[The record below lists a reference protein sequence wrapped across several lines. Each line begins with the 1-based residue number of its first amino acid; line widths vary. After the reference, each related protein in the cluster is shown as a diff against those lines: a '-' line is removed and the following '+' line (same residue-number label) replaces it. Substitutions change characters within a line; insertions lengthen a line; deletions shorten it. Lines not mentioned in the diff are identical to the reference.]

1 MHTINLSGREVAEAS
16 LTRRLKLAEEASIKI
31 DVIDLVDE
39 EEDQAK
45 RSHQPLHRPPEV
57 RRSDDN
63 VVVNDDDDDEE
74 EQIGRDCRVDINS
87 AITPRLSP
95 FVNIDLSSN
104 ANGEVLFRNGSLS
117 GERRT
122 YSRRPI
128 HASPD
133 STSSSSERARGRLD
147 HQFKPTPS
155 STHSKASAGSCIIFN
170 RSYVKTPTS
179 SSTPSG
185 ISPTRYS
192 VFDRAPMTALT
203 DRRMQLTRNAF
214 QRAGGRPSMLSG
226 SSDTSTSIHGSPIV
240 DITGRRDSESPLP
253 RVSLLRRSYHKSSGE
268 SAASSTHHPVVTTI
282 DLDSDCSPVRSN
294 NHQTATADEVEDG
307 STSSEGVTVSNLPR
321 QHPLIR
327 DECME
332 VAEDAPEVEFVGI
345 DIESTRA
352 DKKVHDPIV
361 ESQPN
366 DSQTEGDE
374 PDQQDDEGSSMENS
388 YGDVS
393 SSGCVKFSSTRH
405 SMGRQG
411 VTEASRSNSMNEF
424 ELKLQE
430 INEWV
435 KPMTH
440 RDRVEHWRVTEE
452 DLRHSI
458 PTKAKIETTSYA
470 GTKRAFYDTVHIS
483 SEDDSSDDSPIEGIS
498 SSMTGTMLASK
509 KRRTADAMEASTSGQ
524 LRTDVMNGLATD
536 RAACAGTSATT
547 TLSLDDGEDS
557 DFRNGQLNPEI
568 DKPQTGTSM
577 LLIRRTYHKLSSGYS
592 LCKRCN
598 KCSPTEPNDGVPVQG
613 IETYCDCRRAI
624 ETINKGPNVAPYAQL
639 LCRDRGLDSFLNYL
653 RISPL
658 HRTNQLAGAPV
669 PPPNCDD
676 VKTIGVVL
684 APGSKV
690 ELDVQ
695 SITKSTQGIDGTAKS
710 KLNTQRRANQGKRR
724 VVKSKKK
731 VTAKSKSHPGTIAS
745 SAIRGVRRL
754 VLSSSLRSGKVIRYR
769 TTFPSLRQPPK
780 QGKACTSRIT
790 AVMAANSSCRTP
802 THDEGTTEPKPISRD
817 SEPGDASDV
826 PSQQHLDSPVH
837 IPPMTSSSSSSSSM
851 TRKPKP
857 KSLHRT
863 AATASLRCS
872 VDSAVSSSTSAEM
885 HEGKRSKEC
894 QTVESAL
901 ALEAMA
907 EVECPADPPP
917 KPVNEG
923 IPCRNPLN
931 RSDGEVLHVFLIDEK
946 LIVVQT
952 GLVSFWRYSR
962 LSALLG
968 VRQEWERV
976 AQVSRWLRDTELDT
990 ENAHRIGYNNCH
1002 PFYLEPR
1009 ARNLAEDESR
1019 TCPLASIYINAY
1031 FLITK
1036 IHMLNPATP
1045 SGDEG
1050 EQNITET
1057 NDDEDGRG
1065 SSEDHGGVREEDVAR
1080 VKSYQLDTVKS
1091 TLEDVLFLPI
1101 PNSRYFIV
1109 CWYEHVREME
1119 SKTGLCKYSLT
1130 PDLET
1135 LASIR
1140 EFPSVRQKLNSLR
1153 CLPNSRLLGLG
1164 ESTVHLWCYET
1175 GHLLWT
1181 IDLKLSLGTIVGSF
1195 VHRETVESTLFLF
1208 QIQPVVNE
1216 SNRKLMKVI
1225 AVNLFKKAWYVAHSY
1240 EIALSSMR
1248 ITGESQLAEPT
1259 QEGNQRHCVTF
1270 QSGELLLVSLNTPS
1284 FCWTNHRRLAKDLLH
1299 AEEYSVRVCSRL
1311 RSNTGDV
1318 YRPKERIQNAG
1329 YWHGGRDL
1337 LLLGDQCLTI
1347 KSIDEYMAESAR

>member
-1 MHTINLSGREVAEAS
+1 MHTINLSGREAAEAS
-16 LTRRLKLAEEASIKI
+16 LTRRLKLAEEASIKV
-31 DVIDLVDE
+31 DVIDLVGD

-45 RSHQPLHRPPEV
+45 QSQQPTSHRSPEV
-57 RRSDDN
+57 RRSADN
-63 VVVNDDDDDEE
+63 
-74 EQIGRDCRVDINS
+74 EQTGRDGRVEIHP
-87 AITPRLSP
+87 ATTPRLLP
-95 FVNIDLSSN
+95 FVNSGLSSN
-104 ANGEVLFRNGSLS
+104 AYGEDLFRKGSLS

-133 STSSSSERARGRLD
+133 STSSSSERARGGSD
-147 HQFKPTPS
+147 YAFKPSPS
-155 STHSKASAGSCIIFN
+155 PTHSKASTGSCIIFN

-179 SSTPSG
+179 SSITSG
-185 ISPTRYS
+185 ISPTRYN
-192 VFDRAPMTALT
+192 VFDRAPMS
-203 DRRMQLTRNAF
+203 DRSPLLARHVF
-214 QRAGGRPSMLSG
+214 QRAGSRPPMPSG
-226 SSDTSTSIHGSPIV
+226 SSETSNSIYGLPTV
-240 DITGRRDSESPLP
+240 DITGHRGSESHVP
-253 RVSLLRRSYHKSSGE
+253 RVGLLRRSYHKSSGE
-268 SAASSTHHPVVTTI
+268 SATSSIHHPVVATI
-282 DLDSDCSPVRSN
+282 DLDSDCSPVRSS
-294 NHQTATADEVEDG
+294 NHQTATVEEVEDRSSCNG
-307 STSSEGVTVSNLPR
+307 SATVSTLPR
-321 QHPLIR
+321 QHPLER
-327 DECME
+327 DEQME
-332 VAEDAPEVEFVGI
+332 VAEDPGLEVQFVGI
-345 DIESTRA
+345 DLESARSE
-352 DKKVHDPIV
+352 KKVQDPTV
-361 ESQPN
+361 EGHPT
-366 DSQTEGDE
+366 DTQTTEDE

-393 SSGCVKFSSTRH
+393 SSGCVKYSSTRH

-458 PTKAKIETTSYA
+458 PTKAKIETTSCS
-470 GTKRAFYDTVHIS
+470 GTKRTFYDTVHIS
-483 SEDDSSDDSPIEGIS
+483 SEDDSSDDSPIEGIP
-498 SSMTGTMLASK
+498 SSMGGTMLDSK
-509 KRRTADAMEASTSGQ
+509 KRRTADAMEPSTSSQ
-524 LRTDVMNGLATD
+524 LRSDVMNGIATD
-536 RAACAGTSATT
+536 RTACTDTKAATT

-568 DKPQTGTSM
+568 DKPQTGSSM
-577 LLIRRTYHKLSSGYS
+577 LVIKRTYHKLPSRNR
-592 LCKRCN
+592 LCKRCH
-598 KCSPTEPNDGVPVQG
+598 KCSPAELNCGVPVTG
-613 IETYCDCRRAI
+613 IRTYCECRRAI
-624 ETINKGPNVAPYAQL
+624 ETPSKGPNVTPYAQL

-658 HRTNQLAGAPV
+658 HRTNQQLATA
-669 PPPNCDD
+669 PPPSCDD
-676 VKTIGVVL
+676 VKTTVVGL
-684 APGSKV
+684 APGTKV
-690 ELDVQ
+690 EQDAQ
-695 SITKSTQGIDGTAKS
+695 SGTKSIHGIERIVKS
-710 KLNTQRRANQGKRR
+710 NHSTQRRANSAKRR
-724 VVKSKKK
+724 VINSKKK

-769 TTFPSLRQPPK
+769 TTFPSLRQPTR
-780 QGKACTSRIT
+780 QGKCTSRT
-790 AVMAANSSCRTP
+790 AVALANNQAS
-802 THDEGTTEPKPISRD
+802 THDACITESKPVPRVN
-817 SEPGDASDV
+817 EPGDTSDAASL
-826 PSQQHLDSPVH
+826 SAQQQLDGPVH
-837 IPPMTSSSSSSSSM
+837 SPPMTSASSSS
-851 TRKPKP
+851 RKPKP

-901 ALEAMA
+901 ALETVAN
-907 EVECPADPPP
+907 VECHADPPP

-923 IPCRNPLN
+923 IPSRNPLN
-931 RSDGEVLHVFLIDEK
+931 RNDGEVLHVFLLDEK

-1009 ARNLAEDESR
+1009 ARNLTEDESR
-1019 TCPLASIYINAY
+1019 TCPLASIYVNAY

-1036 IHMLNPATP
+1036 IHMLTPAAP

-1050 EQNITET
+1050 EQDNTESKI
-1057 NDDEDGRG
+1057 DDVSGPPEDK
-1065 SSEDHGGVREEDVAR
+1065 ETVCEEDVAR

-1195 VHRETVESTLFLF
+1195 VHREMVESTLFLF
-1208 QIQPVVNE
+1208 QLQPVANE
-1216 SNRKLMKVI
+1216 SSRKLMKVI
-1225 AVNLFKKAWYVAHSY
+1225 AVNLYKKAWYVAHSY

-1248 ITGESQLAEPT
+1248 ITGESQMSEPT

-1284 FCWTNHRRLAKDLLH
+1284 FCWTNHKRLAKDLLH
-1299 AEEYSVRVCSRL
+1299 AEECSVRVCSRL

>member
-1 MHTINLSGREVAEAS
+1 MHTINLSGREVAEAG

-31 DVIDLVDE
+31 DVIDLVDDE
-39 EEDQAK
+39 EEQAT
-45 RSHQPLHRPPEV
+45 RPHRPPED
-57 RRSDDN
+57 RRSDDSRDATN
-63 VVVNDDDDDEE
+63 PTSAPRLTPFHGVLSANDD
-74 EQIGRDCRVDINS
+74 GK
-87 AITPRLSP
+87 
-95 FVNIDLSSN
+95 
-104 ANGEVLFRNGSLS
+104 VLFMNGSLS

-133 STSSSSERARGRLD
+133 STSSSSERARERRAD
-147 HQFKPTPS
+147 HPFKPSPS

-170 RSYVKTPTS
+170 RSYVKTPMS
-179 SSTPSG
+179 SSTTSG
-185 ISPTRYS
+185 ISPTRYN
-192 VFDRAPMTALT
+192 VFDRAPTT
-203 DRRMQLTRNAF
+203 DRSSQLIRNAF
-214 QRAGGRPSMLSG
+214 QRAGSRPPMLSG
-226 SSDTSTSIHGSPIV
+226 SSDTTTSIHGSPTI
-240 DITGRRDSESPLP
+240 DITGHRGSESPLP

-268 SAASSTHHPVVTTI
+268 SATSTSSHHHPVVATI
-282 DLDSDCSPVRSN
+282 DLDSDCSPVRSS
-294 NHQTATADEVEDG
+294 NHQTTVPEEVDDSSSSSESATA
-307 STSSEGVTVSNLPR
+307 SKLPR
-321 QHPLIR
+321 QPSLAR
-327 DECME
+327 DEKME
-332 VAEDAPEVEFVGI
+332 VAEDPAVVAFVGI
-345 DIESTRA
+345 DLDSIDARSAEKLR
-352 DKKVHDPIV
+352 DPTV
-361 ESQPN
+361 
-366 DSQTEGDE
+366 DSHPTDHQTTEDE
-374 PDQQDDEGSSMENS
+374 PDQQEDDEGSSMENS

-393 SSGCVKFSSTRH
+393 SSGCVKYSSTRH

-458 PTKAKIETTSYA
+458 PTKAKIETTSCS
-470 GTKRAFYDTVHIS
+470 GTKRTFYDTVHIS
-483 SEDDSSDDSPIEGIS
+483 SEDDSSDDSPIEGIPS
-498 SSMTGTMLASK
+498 TMGGSMLTTK
-509 KRRTADAMEASTSGQ
+509 KRRTADAMEASTSTSE
-524 LRTDVMNGLATD
+524 LRSGVMNGLATD
-536 RAACAGTSATT
+536 RTACAGTSAPT
-547 TLSLDDGEDS
+547 TLSQDDGEDS
-557 DFRNGQLNPEI
+557 DFRNGQLNPDI
-568 DKPQTGTSM
+568 DKPQAGISM
-577 LLIRRTYHKLSSGYS
+577 LLIKRAYHKLPSRNR

-598 KCSPTEPNDGVPVQG
+598 KCSPTEVNGGVPVPG
-613 IETYCDCRRAI
+613 IQTYCDCRRAI
-624 ETINKGPNVAPYAQL
+624 ETPNKGPNGTPYAQL
-639 LCRDRGLDSFLNYL
+639 LCRDRGLDSFLHYL

-658 HRTNQLAGAPV
+658 HRTNQIATA
-669 PPPNCDD
+669 PPPPPPSSDD
-676 VKTIGVVL
+676 VRAMGVIL

-690 ELDVQ
+690 EQDAQ
-695 SITKSTQGIDGTAKS
+695 SVTKSAHGIGRTTKS
-710 KLNTQRRANQGKRR
+710 KSRTQRKANKEKRR
-724 VVKSKKK
+724 VIKSKKK

-769 TTFPSLRQPPK
+769 TTFPSLRQPPR
-780 QGKACTSRIT
+780 QGKCTPRIT
-790 AVMAANSSCRTP
+790 AAMVNHEAP
-802 THDEGTTEPKPISRD
+802 TDAHDAPSITESKPVPRIN
-817 SEPGDASDV
+817 EPGDASDGGATL
-826 PSQQHLDSPVH
+826 PAQQQLDSPVH
-837 IPPMTSSSSSSSSM
+837 SPPMASSSSSSSSSSM
-851 TRKPKP
+851 TQKPKP

-863 AATASLRCS
+863 AAAASLRCS

-901 ALEAMA
+901 ALEAVA
-907 EVECPADPPP
+907 AVECPADPPP

-923 IPCRNPLN
+923 IPCRNPVSRN
-931 RSDGEVLHVFLIDEK
+931 DGEVLHVFLLDEK

-1009 ARNLAEDESR
+1009 ARNLTEDESR
-1019 TCPLASIYINAY
+1019 TCPLASIYVNAY

-1036 IHMLNPATP
+1036 IHMLTSGAP

-1050 EQNITET
+1050 GEQDNVET
-1057 NDDEDGRG
+1057 SVDDGTAGPAPEDQGT
-1065 SSEDHGGVREEDVAR
+1065 VREEDVAR

-1101 PNSRYFIV
+1101 PNTRYFIV

-1140 EFPSVRQKLNSLR
+1140 EFLSVRQKLNSLR

-1195 VHRETVESTLFLF
+1195 VHREMVESTLFLL
-1208 QIQPVVNE
+1208 QLQPVVNE

-1225 AVNLFKKAWYVAHSY
+1225 AVNLYKKAWYVAHSY
-1240 EIALSSMR
+1240 EVALSSMR

-1259 QEGNQRHCVTF
+1259 EAGNQRHCVTF
-1270 QSGELLLVSLNTPS
+1270 QSGEMLLVSLNTPS
-1284 FCWTNHRRLAKDLLH
+1284 FCWTNHKRLAKDLQH
-1299 AEEYSVRVCSRL
+1299 AEECSVLVCSRL

>member
-1 MHTINLSGREVAEAS
+1 MHTINLSGREAAEAS

-31 DVIDLVDE
+31 DVIDLVGDE
-39 EEDQAK
+39 EEQA
-45 RSHQPLHRPPEV
+45 RRPQPPTAHRPPE
-57 RRSDDN
+57 
-63 VVVNDDDDDEE
+63 
-74 EQIGRDCRVDINS
+74 DCRVEIS
-87 AITPRLSP
+87 PATSVPRLIP
-95 FVNIDLSSN
+95 FQGVLSSSDD
-104 ANGEVLFRNGSLS
+104 GEVLFRNGSLS

-133 STSSSSERARGRLD
+133 STSSSSERARGRSD
-147 HQFKPTPS
+147 HPFKQSPS
-155 STHSKASAGSCIIFN
+155 STHSKASAASCIIFN

-179 SSTPSG
+179 SSTTSG
-185 ISPTRYS
+185 ISPTRYN
-192 VFDRAPMTALT
+192 VFDRAPTTSLT
-203 DRRMQLTRNAF
+203 DRDTQLTDRGTQLTRNAF
-214 QRAGGRPSMLSG
+214 QRAGSRPPMLSG
-226 SSDTSTSIHGSPIV
+226 STDTSTSIHGSPVI
-240 DITGRRDSESPLP
+240 DITGHGGSESPLP
-253 RVSLLRRSYHKSSGE
+253 RVGLLRRSYHKSSGE
-268 SAASSTHHPVVTTI
+268 SATSSTHQPIVATI
-282 DLDSDCSPVRSN
+282 DLDPDCSPVRSS
-294 NHQTATADEVEDG
+294 NHQKTTAEEVEESSSSG
-307 STSSEGVTVSNLPR
+307 KSVSVSTLSR
-321 QHPLIR
+321 QPALAR
-327 DECME
+327 DEKME
-332 VAEDAPEVEFVGI
+332 VAEDPSEVEFVGI
-345 DIESTRA
+345 DLESIAARA
-352 DKKVHDPIV
+352 EKKVQDSIL
-361 ESQPN
+361 ERQPTN
-366 DSQTEGDE
+366 TLTTEDE
-374 PDQQDDEGSSMENS
+374 PEQQDDEGSSMENS

-393 SSGCVKFSSTRH
+393 SSGCVKYSSTRH

-458 PTKAKIETTSYA
+458 PTKAKIETTSCS
-470 GTKRAFYDTVHIS
+470 GTKRTFYDTVHIS
-483 SEDDSSDDSPIEGIS
+483 SEDDSSDDSPIEGIPS
-498 SSMTGTMLASK
+498 TMAGTLLASK
-509 KRRTADAMEASTSGQ
+509 KRRTADAMEASTSSQ
-524 LRTDVMNGLATD
+524 LRSGVMNGLATD
-536 RAACAGTSATT
+536 RTACAETTATT

-568 DKPQTGTSM
+568 DKQQTGNSM
-577 LLIRRTYHKLSSGYS
+577 LLIKRAYHKLPSRNR
-592 LCKRCN
+592 LCMRCN
-598 KCSPTEPNDGVPVQG
+598 KCSPTELNCGVPVPG
-613 IETYCDCRRAI
+613 SRTYCDCHRAM
-624 ETINKGPNVAPYAQL
+624 ETPNKGPTVTPYAQL

-658 HRTNQLAGAPV
+658 HRTNQLATA
-669 PPPNCDD
+669 PPPSSDD
-676 VKTIGVVL
+676 VKATGVVL
-684 APGSKV
+684 APGSKA
-690 ELDVQ
+690 EQDAQ
-695 SITKSTQGIDGTAKS
+695 SVAKSTHGIERTTKSNLS
-710 KLNTQRRANQGKRR
+710 KQRKANKEKRR
-724 VVKSKKK
+724 VIKSKKK

-754 VLSSSLRSGKVIRYR
+754 VLSSSLRSGKIIRYR
-769 TTFPSLRQPPK
+769 TTFPSLRQPTR
-780 QGKACTSRIT
+780 QGKCTSRIT
-790 AVMAANSSCRTP
+790 AAGMANNQAP
-802 THDEGTTEPKPISRD
+802 THDESITEPKPVPRVN
-817 SEPGDASDV
+817 EPGDASDAASPPV
-826 PSQQHLDSPVH
+826 QQQLDDPVH
-837 IPPMTSSSSSSSSM
+837 SPPMTSSSSSSSSM

-863 AATASLRCS
+863 AAAASLRCS

-901 ALEAMA
+901 ALEAVA
-907 EVECPADPPP
+907 DVECSVDPPP

-931 RSDGEVLHVFLIDEK
+931 RNDGEVLHVFLLDER

-952 GLVSFWRYSR
+952 GVVSFWRYSR

-990 ENAHRIGYNNCH
+990 QNAHRIGYNNCH

-1009 ARNLAEDESR
+1009 ARNLTEDESR
-1019 TCPLASIYINAY
+1019 TCPLASIFVNAY

-1036 IHMLNPATP
+1036 IHMLTPAAT

-1050 EQNITET
+1050 EQDNAEANVDDGSGPPEDQET
-1057 NDDEDGRG
+1057 
-1065 SSEDHGGVREEDVAR
+1065 VRQEDVAR

-1140 EFPSVRQKLNSLR
+1140 EFPSVRQKLGSLR

-1181 IDLKLSLGTIVGSF
+1181 IDLKLSLGTIIGSF
-1195 VHRETVESTLFLF
+1195 VHREMVESTLFLF
-1208 QIQPVVNE
+1208 QLQPVENE
-1216 SNRKLMKVI
+1216 TNRKLMKVI
-1225 AVNLFKKAWYVAHSY
+1225 AVNLYKKAWYVAHSY

-1248 ITGESQLAEPT
+1248 ITGESQLAEPS

-1284 FCWTNHRRLAKDLLH
+1284 FCWTNHKRLAKDLLH
-1299 AEEYSVRVCSRL
+1299 AEECSVRVCSRL

-1337 LLLGDQCLTI
+1337 LLLGDHCLTI

>member
-1 MHTINLSGREVAEAS
+1 MHTINLSGREAAEAS
-16 LTRRLKLAEEASIKI
+16 LTRRLKVAEEASIKI
-31 DVIDLVDE
+31 DVIDLVGDE
-39 EEDQAK
+39 EEQTK
-45 RSHQPLHRPPEV
+45 RPQPPTSHRPPEV
-57 RRSDDN
+57 RRSDSS
-63 VVVNDDDDDEE
+63 
-74 EQIGRDCRVDINS
+74 RVEINP
-87 AITPRLSP
+87 AATTPRLLP
-95 FVNIDLSSN
+95 FHGVLSSSD
-104 ANGEVLFRNGSLS
+104 NGEVLFRNGSLS
-117 GERRT
+117 GDRRT

-133 STSSSSERARGRLD
+133 STSSSPRGRSD
-147 HQFKPTPS
+147 HHPFRPSPS
-155 STHSKASAGSCIIFN
+155 STHSKASPGSCIIFN
-170 RSYVKTPTS
+170 RSYVKTPTGI
-179 SSTPSG
+179 STTSG
-185 ISPTRYS
+185 ISSTRYS
-192 VFDRAPMTALT
+192 VFDRAPMTVT
-203 DRRMQLTRNAF
+203 DRSTQPTRNAF
-214 QRAGGRPSMLSG
+214 QRAGSRPPMLRG
-226 SSDTSTSIHGSPIV
+226 DASDTSTSIHDSPTI
-240 DITGRRDSESPLP
+240 DITGHRGSESPLP

-268 SAASSTHHPVVTTI
+268 SATSSNHHPVVATI
-282 DLDSDCSPVRSN
+282 DLDSDCSPVRSS
-294 NHQTATADEVEDG
+294 NHETTTAEEVED
-307 STSSEGVTVSNLPR
+307 SSSSSESPTVSTLPR
-321 QHPLIR
+321 QPPSAH
-327 DECME
+327 DEKME
-332 VAEDAPEVEFVGI
+332 VAEDPAEVELVRVV
-345 DIESTRA
+345 DLESTTARSEKQVQDAIVA
-352 DKKVHDPIV
+352 DP
-361 ESQPN
+361 
-366 DSQTEGDE
+366 QTAEDE
-374 PDQQDDEGSSMENS
+374 PDKQDDDEGSSMENS

-393 SSGCVKFSSTRH
+393 SSGCVKYSSTRH

-411 VTEASRSNSMNEF
+411 VTEASRSTSMNEF

-430 INEWV
+430 INEFV

-458 PTKAKIETTSYA
+458 PTKAKIETTSCS
-470 GTKRAFYDTVHIS
+470 GTKRTFYDTVHIS
-483 SEDDSSDDSPIEGIS
+483 SEDDSSDDSPIEGIPPS
-498 SSMTGTMLASK
+498 TTMGGSMLASK
-509 KRRTADAMEASTSGQ
+509 KRRTADAMEASTSTQ
-524 LRTDVMNGLATD
+524 LRSGVLNGLATD
-536 RAACAGTSATT
+536 HTACAGTTATT

-568 DKPQTGTSM
+568 DKPQPVNSM
-577 LLIRRTYHKLSSGYS
+577 LLIRRAYHKLPSRNGR
-592 LCKRCN
+592 LCKSCD
-598 KCSPTEPNDGVPVQG
+598 KCSPSEPSCGVPVPG
-613 IETYCDCRRAI
+613 IQTYCDCHRAI
-624 ETINKGPNVAPYAQL
+624 EPPNKIPNVTPYAQL

-658 HRTNQLAGAPV
+658 HRTNQLATA
-669 PPPNCDD
+669 PPPPPQPSSDD
-676 VKTIGVVL
+676 VKATGVVL
-684 APGSKV
+684 TP
-690 ELDVQ
+690 VQ
-695 SITKSTQGIDGTAKS
+695 GVTKSTHGIERTTKSNLSAQRKAK
-710 KLNTQRRANQGKRR
+710 KEKRR
-724 VVKSKKK
+724 VIKSKKK

-769 TTFPSLRQPPK
+769 TTFPSLRQPTR
-780 QGKACTSRIT
+780 QGKCTSRIAAAMSNNQAT
-790 AVMAANSSCRTP
+790 A
-802 THDEGTTEPKPISRD
+802 HDESNITESKPVPRVD
-817 SEPGDASDV
+817 HEPCDASDAASL
-826 PSQQHLDSPVH
+826 PAPPQQLDSPVH
-837 IPPMTSSSSSSSSM
+837 SPPMTSSSSSSASM

-863 AATASLRCS
+863 AAAASLRCS

-894 QTVESAL
+894 QTDESAL
-901 ALEAMA
+901 TLETTVAD
-907 EVECPADPPP
+907 VECPVDPPP

-931 RSDGEVLHVFLIDEK
+931 RNDGEVLHVFLLDEK

-976 AQVSRWLRDTELDT
+976 AHVSRWLRDTELDT

-1009 ARNLAEDESR
+1009 ARNLTEDESR
-1019 TCPLASIYINAY
+1019 TCPLASIYVNAY

-1036 IHMLNPATP
+1036 IHMLAPTAM

-1050 EQNITET
+1050 EQDNVQTSVDDGSGSPEDKET
-1057 NDDEDGRG
+1057 V
-1065 SSEDHGGVREEDVAR
+1065 HEEDVAR

-1140 EFPSVRQKLNSLR
+1140 EFPSVRAKLSSLR

-1195 VHRETVESTLFLF
+1195 VHREMVESTLFLF
-1208 QIQPVVNE
+1208 QLQPVVNE

-1225 AVNLFKKAWYVAHSY
+1225 AVNLYKKAWYVAHSY

-1248 ITGESQLAEPT
+1248 ITGETQLAEPT

-1284 FCWTNHRRLAKDLLH
+1284 FCWTNHKRLAKDLLH
-1299 AEEYSVRVCSRL
+1299 AEECSVLVCSRL
-1311 RSNTGDV
+1311 RSNTGDI

-1337 LLLGDQCLTI
+1337 LFLGDQCLTI

>member
-1 MHTINLSGREVAEAS
+1 MHTINLSGREVAEAG

-31 DVIDLVDE
+31 DVIDLVGDE
-39 EEDQAK
+39 EEQAK
-45 RSHQPLHRPPEV
+45 RSQQPAHRPP
-57 RRSDDN
+57 D
-63 VVVNDDDDDEE
+63 VVVDDDDEDE
-74 EQIGRDCRVDINS
+74 EQSGRNCRVP
-87 AITPRLSP
+87 ATTPRLLPLANS
-95 FVNIDLSSN
+95 
-104 ANGEVLFRNGSLS
+104 NGEVLFRNGSLS

-133 STSSSSERARGRLD
+133 STSSSSDRARSG
-147 HQFKPTPS
+147 
-155 STHSKASAGSCIIFN
+155 SKAAPGSCIIFN
-170 RSYVKTPTS
+170 RSYVKTPSSS

-185 ISPTRYS
+185 ISPTRYN
-192 VFDRAPMTALT
+192 VFDRAPVTALGE
-203 DRRMQLTRNAF
+203 RRAQPVRPAF
-214 QRAGGRPSMLSG
+214 QRAGSRPSMLSG
-226 SSDTSTSIHGSPIV
+226 SSDTSTSIHGSPTI
-240 DITGRRDSESPLP
+240 DITGHRGSESPLP

-268 SAASSTHHPVVTTI
+268 SPASGTHHPVVATI
-282 DLDSDCSPVRSN
+282 DLDRDCSPVRSS
-294 NHQTATADEVEDG
+294 NHQTTSAADEVEDCSSSNESV
-307 STSSEGVTVSNLPR
+307 STLPR
-321 QHPLIR
+321 QPSLVR
-327 DECME
+327 DEKME
-332 VAEDAPEVEFVGI
+332 IADDVPEVEFVGVNAQSVAARS
-345 DIESTRA
+345 ERNTQ
-352 DKKVHDPIV
+352 DPIV
-361 ESQPN
+361 ASHPT
-366 DSQTEGDE
+366 DTPTEEEAED
-374 PDQQDDEGSSMENS
+374 DDDDANRQDDEGSSMENS

-393 SSGCVKFSSTRH
+393 SSGCVKYSSTRH

-411 VTEASRSNSMNEF
+411 ITEASRTNSMNEF

-458 PTKAKIETTSYA
+458 PTKAKIETTSCS
-470 GTKRAFYDTVHIS
+470 GTKRAFYDTVHIL
-483 SEDDSSDDSPIEGIS
+483 SEDDSSDDSPIEGIPS
-498 SSMTGTMLASK
+498 TLGGTMLASK
-509 KRRTADAMEASTSGQ
+509 KRRTADVLEASTSGQ
-524 LRTDVMNGLATD
+524 LRTGVMNGLAK
-536 RAACAGTSATT
+536 AGTAATTTTTTTT
-547 TLSLDDGEDS
+547 TLSLDDDEDS

-568 DKPQTGTSM
+568 DKPQAGTSM
-577 LLIRRTYHKLSSGYS
+577 LLIKRSYHKLPSRSR

-598 KCSPTEPNDGVPVQG
+598 KCSPAETSHQGVPVQDPVK
-613 IETYCDCRRAI
+613 TFCDCRRAI
-624 ETINKGPNVAPYAQL
+624 EPAPNNEGPNVTPYAQL

-658 HRTNQLAGAPV
+658 HRTNQLAAT
-669 PPPNCDD
+669 PPPSAGCDD
-676 VKTIGVVL
+676 AKGPGVVP
-684 APGSKV
+684 AAGFKA
-690 ELDVQ
+690 EQDTQ
-695 SITKSTQGIDGTAKS
+695 SVTKSAHGIDRTAKT
-710 KLNTQRRANQGKRR
+710 KLNTQRKANKEKRR

-731 VTAKSKSHPGTIAS
+731 VTTKSKSHPGTIAS

-769 TTFPSLRQPPK
+769 TTFPSLRQPTR
-780 QGKACTSRIT
+780 QGKCTSRIT
-790 AVMAANSSCRTP
+790 APMASADRAPP
-802 THDEGTTEPKPISRD
+802 THDDSTTEPNQASTD
-817 SEPGDASDV
+817 SEAPGVASDAV
-826 PSQQHLDSPVH
+826 SLPAEQQPDSPVH
-837 IPPMTSSSSSSSSM
+837 CPPMTSSSSTSASSM
-851 TRKPKP
+851 NRKPKP

-863 AATASLRCS
+863 AATATSLRCS
-872 VDSAVSSSTSAEM
+872 IDSAVSSSTSTEM
-885 HEGKRSKEC
+885 HDGKRSKEC

-901 ALEAMA
+901 APDVVVPNV
-907 EVECPADPPP
+907 VECAPDHPPP

-923 IPCRNPLN
+923 IPSRNPLN
-931 RSDGEVLHVFLIDEK
+931 RSDGEVLHVFLLDEK

-962 LSALLG
+962 LGALLG

-1009 ARNLAEDESR
+1009 ARNLTEDESR
-1019 TCPLASIYINAY
+1019 TCPLASIYVNAY

-1036 IHMLNPATP
+1036 IHMVTPAAP

-1050 EQNITET
+1050 EQDNTET
-1057 NDDEDGRG
+1057 NDDDGSGSPEDPA
-1065 SSEDHGGVREEDVAR
+1065 GVREEDVAR

-1140 EFPSVRQKLNSLR
+1140 EFPSVRQKLSSLR
-1153 CLPNSRLLGLG
+1153 CLPNNRLLGLG

-1181 IDLKLSLGTIVGSF
+1181 IDLKLALGTIVGSF
-1195 VHRETVESTLFLF
+1195 VHREMVESTLFLF
-1208 QIQPVVNE
+1208 QLQPVVNE

-1225 AVNLFKKAWYVAHSY
+1225 AVNLYKKAWYVAHSY

-1270 QSGELLLVSLNTPS
+1270 QSGELLLVSLNSPS

-1299 AEEYSVRVCSRL
+1299 AEECSVLVCSRL

-1337 LLLGDQCLTI
+1337 VMLGDQCLTI